1 MINMMIGFH
10 YYYLYIDHPCNID
23 QRLGISTKVAVLN
36 LPYYIT
42 LDFNCVTL
50 KLEATLWNEF
60 SNQANEN
67 WPIKDG

>member
-1 MINMMIGFH
+1 MITFIV
-10 YYYLYIDHPCNID
+10 YLYIDNPCNID
-23 QRLGISTKVAVLN
+23 QRRDKVAVLN

-50 KLEATLWNEF
+50 KLEASRWNEF